1 MFLTIIDKAQT
12 YIIPNFPL
20 NYSLLPTPYSLLSDY
35 LSATI
40 RLSIPLAFAALGGI
54 FSERS
59 GILNIALEGML
70 LTGAFV
76 SAAVSITTEN
86 VWLGTFIAVFA
97 GGILG
102 LIHAYLCVNLKVN
115 QIVSSLAINLAA
127 SGLTA
132 YGARVLFDSGTI
144 ALPGIETINIFGLKD
159 VPILGIFL
167 NQDLLFYLLLL
178 LIPLSTYIIFN
189 TSWGLALRAVGE
201 YPQAAATA
209 GISVSLVRYLSVSLS
224 GCLASLGGVY
234 LALVHVKFFTEGIS
248 SGKGFIA
255 LAALIFGRWHPFYTV
270 LACLLFGATEALQLR
285 IQAFNLN
292 IPYQFLVMLP
302 YLIALLALIG
312 LAGKSTPPAA
322 LGKVYFKDSR

>member
-1 MFLTIIDKAQT
+1 MNPTNID
-12 YIIPNFPL
+12 FF
-20 NYSLLPTPYSLLSDY
+20 SDY

-59 GILNIALEGML
+59 GVLNIALEGML

-86 VWLGTFIAVFA
+86 VYLGTLIAILA

-144 ALPGIETINIFGLKD
+144 ALPGIETINFFGLKD
-159 VPILGIFL
+159 FPILGIFF

-189 TSWGLALRAVGE
+189 TSCGLALRAVGE

-209 GISVSLVRYLSVSLS
+209 GISVSLVRYLSVGLS

-234 LALVHVKFFTEGIS
+234 LALVHVKFFTEGMS

-255 LAALIFGRWHPFYTV
+255 LAAIIFGRWHPVYTV

-285 IQAFNLN
+285 VQAFNLN
-292 IPYQFLVMLP
+292 IPYQFLEMLP
-302 YLIALLALIG
+302 YIIALFALIG

-322 LGKVYFKDSR
+322 LGKVYFKDSKN

>member
-1 MFLTIIDKAQT
+1 MNLSNID
-12 YIIPNFPL
+12 FF
-20 NYSLLPTPYSLLSDY
+20 SDY

-70 LTGAFV
+70 LTGSFV

-86 VWLGTFIAVFA
+86 VYLGTLIAILA

-115 QIVSSLAINLAA
+115 QIVSSLAINLTTL
-127 SGLTA
+127 GLTA
-132 YGARVLFDSGTI
+132 YGARILFDSGTI
-144 ALPGIETINIFGLKD
+144 ALPAIETINFFGLKD
-159 VPILGIFL
+159 LPILGIFF
-167 NQDLLFYLLLL
+167 NQDLLFYLLWL
-178 LIPLSTYIIFN
+178 LIPVSTYIIFN

-234 LALVHVKFFTEGIS
+234 LALVHVKFFTEGMS

-255 LAALIFGRWHPFYTV
+255 LAAIIFGRWHPIYTV

-285 IQAFNLN
+285 VQAFNLN
-292 IPYQFLVMLP
+292 IPYQFLEMLP
-302 YLIALLALIG
+302 YIIALFALIG

-322 LGKVYFKDSR
+322 LGKVYFQDSKRQ

>member
-1 MFLTIIDKAQT
+1 MTNI
-12 YIIPNFPL
+12 NFF
-20 NYSLLPTPYSLLSDY
+20 SDY

-40 RLSIPLAFAALGGI
+40 RLSVPLAFAALGGI

-70 LTGAFV
+70 LTGAFI
-76 SAAVSITTEN
+76 SAAVSISTEN
-86 VWLGTFIAVFA
+86 VWIGTLVAIFA

-102 LIHAYLCVNLKVN
+102 LIHAYLCVSLKVN
-115 QIVSSLAINLAA
+115 QLVSGLAINLAV

-144 ALPGIETINIFGLKD
+144 ALPGIENINFLGLKHLQ
-159 VPILGIFL
+159 ILGILF

-178 LIPLSTYIIFN
+178 LIPVSTYIIFH
-189 TSWGLALRAVGE
+189 TSWGLTLRAVGE

-209 GISVSLVRYLSVSLS
+209 GISVSLVRYLSVGFS

-234 LALVHVKFFTEGIS
+234 LALVHVKFFTEGMS

-255 LAALIFGRWHPFYTV
+255 LAAIIFGRWHPVNSV

-285 IQAFNLN
+285 VQAFNLN
-292 IPYQFLVMLP
+292 IPYQFLEMLP
-302 YLIALLALIG
+302 YVIALLALIG

-322 LGKVYFKDSR
+322 LGKRQ

>member
-1 MFLTIIDKAQT
+1 MTNI
-12 YIIPNFPL
+12 NF
-20 NYSLLPTPYSLLSDY
+20 LSDY
-35 LSATI
+35 ISATI
-40 RLSIPLAFAALGGI
+40 RLSIPLAFAGLGGI

-76 SAAVSITTEN
+76 SAAVSVTTEN
-86 VWLGTFIAVFA
+86 VWLGTFIAILA

-144 ALPGIETINIFGLKD
+144 ALPGIETINLFGLKNL
-159 VPILGIFL
+159 PILGIFF

-178 LIPLSTYIIFN
+178 LIPVSTYIIFN

-209 GISVSLVRYLSVSLS
+209 GISVSLVRYLSVSFS

-234 LALVHVKFFTEGIS
+234 LALVHVKFFTEGMS

-285 IQAFNLN
+285 FQAFNLN
-292 IPYQFLVMLP
+292 IPYQFLEILP
-302 YLIALLALIG
+302 YVIALLALIG